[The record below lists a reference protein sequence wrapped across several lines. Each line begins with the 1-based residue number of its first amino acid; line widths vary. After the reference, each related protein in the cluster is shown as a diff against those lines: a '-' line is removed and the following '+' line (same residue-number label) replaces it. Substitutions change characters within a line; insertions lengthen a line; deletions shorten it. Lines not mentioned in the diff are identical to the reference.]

1 MPRGTH
7 KVHLFAWGV
16 HLKKDWEPLEYIT
29 TWSGIAF
36 EARKTNSHFSS
47 SLFDGAI
54 AKDAFCWILSCASW
68 GSNRENWLRSKL
80 SINLRRDRRRFN
92 AGQWKPDSTLAVVN
106 AIRRLVEVGGEDD
119 RPRTVRRSD
128 VWLVGRSWSFVR
140 NRCRF
145 LRRVQR
151 LIYDN
156 QWTLISCDRLLAASL
171 LNVNLIEHST
181 VVVGDGGSEQS
192 KAEAFVG
199 QTTEFMA
206 DPAQIEYINPFTSS
220 DCMHAN
226 GSRAG
231 AGKNLTTPLFRG

>member
-1 MPRGTH
+1 M
-7 KVHLFAWGV
+7 
-16 HLKKDWEPLEYIT
+16 
-29 TWSGIAF
+29 
-36 EARKTNSHFSS
+36 
-47 SLFDGAI
+47 
-54 AKDAFCWILSCASW
+54 
-68 GSNRENWLRSKL
+68 
-80 SINLRRDRRRFN
+80 
-92 AGQWKPDSTLAVVN
+92 VN
-106 AIRRLVEVGGEDD
+106 AICRLVEVGGEDD

-156 QWTLISCDRLLAASL
+156 QWTLISGDRLLAASL

-220 DCMHAN
+220 DCMQAN

-231 AGKNLTTPLFRG
+231 WGAVKPENASVQRLSLNSPFSRTLDIGQVSRLSRIDKELLFDDHCPEKL